1 MKHEYIEEIKKE
13 LNHCEDLSLL
23 DLILQLLKK
32 NRKGA

>member
-13 LNHCEDLSLL
+13 LNHCEDLYLL
-23 DLILQLLKK
+23 DLILMILRK